1 VETIVFLDRASI
13 RAVVRRPGFAHAWAE
28 HPATGPEDV
37 FERLRDATIVIVNKV
52 QLPAELLA
60 RLPALRLIAVAATG
74 ADNVDLPW
82 CRAHG
87 VAVCNI
93 RGYAAETVPEHV
105 FMMLLALRRQLP
117 AYRADVMAGRWQAS
131 PMFCCFDHPIR
142 DLRGTALAI
151 FGRGSLGMGVARLAE
166 AFGMRV
172 MWGERKGATVTRPGY
187 VPFADAL
194 ATADAISLHCPLNE
208 HTRGMIGEPEL
219 RLMKE
224 DAVLINTARG
234 GLVDEAV
241 LARALKDGWIA
252 GAGFDVLSSEPPK
265 DGNPLLDVDLPNLIV
280 TPHVAWSSD
289 KAMQALADQLIDNI
303 EAFVRGEERN
313 RVA

>member
-1 VETIVFLDRASI
+1 MQAIVFLDRASV
-13 RAVVRRPGFAHAWAE
+13 RAAVRRPGFAHVWAE
-28 HPATGPEDV
+28 YPATGPADV
-37 FERLRDATIVIVNKV
+37 LERLRDATIVIVNKV
-52 QLPAELLA
+52 GLPGDLLA

-74 ADNVDLPW
+74 TDNVDLPW
-82 CRAHG
+82 CRKHG

-131 PMFCCFDHPIR
+131 STFCCFGHPIR
-142 DLRGTALAI
+142 DLRGTNLTI

-166 AFGMRV
+166 AFGMHV
-172 MWGERKGATVTRPGY
+172 LWGERKAAAAARPGY
-187 VPFADAL
+187 VPFARAL

-208 HTRGMIGEPEL
+208 RTRGMIGEAEL
-219 RLMKE
+219 RAMKK

-234 GLVDEAV
+234 GLVDEAA
-241 LARALKDGWIA
+241 LARALKQGWIA
-252 GAGFDVLSSEPPK
+252 GAGCDVLSSEPPR
-265 DGNPLLDVDLPNLIV
+265 DGNPLLDAELPNLIV

-289 KAMQALADQLIDNI
+289 MAMRALADQLIDNI
-303 EAFVRGEERN
+303 EAFVGGEERN